1 MQVLYWGGH
10 MELRQLRY
18 LALKNGL
25 SLNYISKDERLSILL
40 TQLWE
45 VFEKDVVLKGGTAHN
60 RIYLSQLGVSRF
72 SEDIDLDYLG
82 EDKLNDKI
90 ADIEKRMVDLTGFD
104 VEGPRLFHR
113 TLRFDCYYENELGT
127 RDRIKVE
134 FYLTKNPH
142 VEMNQIMVK
151 SPFVET
157 HPTIF
162 SVYSQEDLLARK
174 IIALYNRMEGK
185 DIYDV
190 FYGIRIEYDKN
201 RLDSALEVLLP
212 FYKIERDIFPGLLK
226 KLEFSKKRARYIGN
240 TTNHFIPKKLRFNW
254 AEIIPTL
261 QNDIEK
267 RFL

>member
-1 MQVLYWGGH
+1 
-10 MELRQLRY
+10 MELRLLRF

-40 TQLWE
+40 SQLWDI
-45 VFEKDVVLKGGTAHN
+45 FENDVVLKGGTAFN
-60 RIYLSQLGVSRF
+60 RIYLSKLGVSRF
-72 SEDIDLDYLG
+72 SEDIDLDYLK

-90 ADIEKRMVDLTGFD
+90 RDIKKRMKD
-104 VEGPRLFHR
+104 VTEFNVKGPLLLHR

-127 RDRIKVE
+127 RDRIMVE

-142 VEMNQIMVK
+142 IERNQMMVK

-162 SVYSQEDLLARK
+162 SVYSKEDMLARK

-190 FYGIRIEYDKN
+190 FYGIRIEYDRK
-201 RLDSALEVLLP
+201 RLDSAFKVLLP
-212 FYKIERDIFPGLLK
+212 FYTIESNIFFRLLK
-226 KLEFSKKRARYIGN
+226 KLGSSKKRARYIGN

-254 AEIIPTL
+254 EETIATL
-261 QNDIEK
+261 QHDIEK
-267 RFL
+267 NFL